1 VAVLDADKQGFLRS
15 QSSLMQIAGRA
26 SRHLDGTVILYGDQI
41 SEAMKYLINETDRR
55 RKTQIAFNKKNK
67 IVPKTIT
74 KSMEDVMLTTAV
86 ADSLGSGN
94 LEKTYSKKDKEYLE
108 MDTHLA
114 LDMMRQEMLAA
125 ADDMEFERAAIL
137 RDQIQQLEKELSSP
151 SNVKDILSTLS
162 KENTGK

>member
-1 VAVLDADKQGFLRS
+1 
-15 QSSLMQIAGRA
+15 M
-26 SRHLDGTVILYGDQI
+26 
-41 SEAMKYLINETDRR
+41 
-55 RKTQIAFNKKNK
+55 
-67 IVPKTIT
+67 
-74 KSMEDVMLTTAV
+74 
-86 ADSLGSGN
+86 
-94 LEKTYSKKDKEYLE
+94 E

>member
-1 VAVLDADKQGFLRS
+1 
-15 QSSLMQIAGRA
+15 M
-26 SRHLDGTVILYGDQI
+26 H
-41 SEAMKYLINETDRR
+41 
-55 RKTQIAFNKKNK
+55 
-67 IVPKTIT
+67 
-74 KSMEDVMLTTAV
+74 TTAV

-94 LEKTYSKKDKEYLE
+94 LENTYSKKDKEYLE
-108 MDTHLA
+108 MDAHLA